1 MYASP
6 RRILVVVDAS
16 KDQLISSQA
25 LTWTLNSFARPDDVI
40 RLLGVLLQPAKTSQ
54 AMRLGHKSRADLD
67 PDVISA
73 ANEDNF
79 AKLKENSQVALSFA
93 IIRGFQARNVL
104 LRDAKV
110 FAPTWIVMDR
120 FMKKEVTYINELLE
134 CNLAVMDKH
143 GKGRVVKLV
152 TPDKCDVDSS
162 DLFELEVPLGL
173 TSMDSCTDHKRKVD
187 SSPEN
192 NNANQRSAASANAP
206 AVSGEATDSTTFA
219 SELVKSNGQVSTTDS
234 GFIAEESAALGSRS
248 FRCFLKLS
256 PDKNSPQGSIE
267 AVSDRPSCGM
277 VPISVQPDRRSEMLE
292 LLGGPN
298 ELETKLFDSYVEESS
313 MLLGSKLHQEAG
325 GNEEAFLKDVVSDLD
340 RCFSVV
346 ENHEAKGASGN
357 QGAAPLCHLCNNKSP
372 RFGTQPIVFS
382 FSKIEEATNKF
393 SKENL
398 VAEGGFGFV
407 YKGVLSDGQLVAVKQ
422 HKLASRQGDR
432 EFKAEVEV
440 LSSAQ
445 HRNLVTLIGYCTEGG
460 RRILVYE
467 FVCNGSLNKHL
478 SRKNPKPLDWPSRQN
493 IALGAARGLRYLHE
507 ECRIGCIVHR
517 DVRPNNILVTHD
529 FTALV
534 GDFGLARW
542 QARGDTAEQTRVIGT
557 IGYVAPEYAETGQ
570 ITEKADVYS
579 FGLVLLEIITGRP
592 AFDSYQQPG
601 QQHLPDWATPFLAAR
616 AAHELLDER
625 IDESSVDEYELI
637 NMVTAASLCIQKDP
651 SKRPKMTQVV
661 RYLEGDDRETTPLS
675 PLVDHNANLELL
687 VPSKPVPPRTS
698 VQFLLPIFDKM
709 LEEIKPR
716 APRRSSISYDEML

>member
-1 MYASP
+1 M
-6 RRILVVVDAS
+6 
-16 KDQLISSQA
+16 
-25 LTWTLNSFARPDDVI
+25 
-40 RLLGVLLQPAKTSQ
+40 
-54 AMRLGHKSRADLD
+54 
-67 PDVISA
+67 
-73 ANEDNF
+73 
-79 AKLKENSQVALSFA
+79 
-93 IIRGFQARNVL
+93 
-104 LRDAKV
+104 
-110 FAPTWIVMDR
+110 
-120 FMKKEVTYINELLE
+120 
-134 CNLAVMDKH
+134 
-143 GKGRVVKLV
+143 
-152 TPDKCDVDSS
+152 
-162 DLFELEVPLGL
+162 
-173 TSMDSCTDHKRKVD
+173 
-187 SSPEN
+187 
-192 NNANQRSAASANAP
+192 
-206 AVSGEATDSTTFA
+206 
-219 SELVKSNGQVSTTDS
+219 
-234 GFIAEESAALGSRS
+234 
-248 FRCFLKLS
+248 
-256 PDKNSPQGSIE
+256 
-267 AVSDRPSCGM
+267 
-277 VPISVQPDRRSEMLE
+277 
-292 LLGGPN
+292 
-298 ELETKLFDSYVEESS
+298 
-313 MLLGSKLHQEAG
+313 
-325 GNEEAFLKDVVSDLD
+325 
-340 RCFSVV
+340 
-346 ENHEAKGASGN
+346 
-357 QGAAPLCHLCNNKSP
+357 
-372 RFGTQPIVFS
+372 FS

-542 QARGDTAEQTRVIGT
+542 QASGDTAEQTRVIGT
-557 IGYVAPEYAETGQ
+557 IGYVAPEYAETGH

-625 IDESSVDEYELI
+625 IDESSIDEYELI

-651 SKRPKMTQVV
+651 SNRPKMSQVC
-661 RYLEGDDRETTPLS
+661 
-675 PLVDHNANLELL
+675 
-687 VPSKPVPPRTS
+687 
-698 VQFLLPIFDKM
+698 
-709 LEEIKPR
+709 
-716 APRRSSISYDEML
+716 SSLAVTL